1 MIVTERTA
9 NSLSQPDT
17 VSGVYRVKEGGAVDL
32 PCIARGSP
40 LPDYTWYK
48 INPVT
53 GGQEIVTA
61 SPSLFPRHTVL
72 SIVGAT
78 SADSGRYIC
87 RVHNKVN
94 QYMVEHVLEVTSGLS
109 VHVFP
114 PQQVTDSG
122 RTATFNCSV
131 SGFPVI
137 TVYWLKNGKILVPSA
152 RISPGTGSLTIRG
165 VSLEDRGQYQCVAGN
180 EQEEA
185 QAASELILG
194 GQLEHF
200 HDFKHLYGEKYFT
213 NLETPANV

>member
-1 MIVTERTA
+1 MTEQTA

-40 LPDYTWYK
+40 LPSYTWYRLH
-48 INPVT
+48 PVT
-53 GGQEIVTA
+53 GAQEVVTA

-72 SIVGAT
+72 SIVGAS

-122 RTATFNCSV
+122 RTASFNCSV
-131 SGFPVI
+131 TGFPVI
-137 TVYWLKNGKILVPSA
+137 NVYWLKNGKMLVPSA

-180 EQEEA
+180 EQEES
-185 QAASELILG
+185 QAAAELILG
-194 GQLEHF
+194 GELHCCLLPGGGQF
-200 HDFKHLYGEKYFT
+200 RT
-213 NLETPANV
+213 NLE